1 LCTVF
6 ETVEAIQKKKSVKML
21 REIDK
26 CVKLKCVFCIYCA
39 GLVHYNED
47 SFWSYYAIHDQ
58 VAFASFLLSMVIV
71 NE

>member
-1 LCTVF
+1 
-6 ETVEAIQKKKSVKML
+6 ML